1 MDFPF
6 QYDHAEPLVFGGALP
21 VRRSFDESSVVIL
34 PVPVDRTTSYVG
46 GTRNGPHEILQASSH
61 MELWDEEMQADI
73 HGVGIFTLPEM
84 ELPFGEMAP
93 LIDEIERVAYEVIG
107 RDKFLLTLGGE
118 HSITPPLV
126 SAAARKHPALSLLQI
141 DAHAD
146 MRDGYMGT
154 AHNHACAMR
163 RALEYA
169 RVTQVGIRSLSTEEA
184 EAAPRLNRRSFYDA
198 TMRRDPEWIARVVE
212 TLTGPVYITI
222 DVDGMDPAI
231 MPATGTPEPGGL
243 SWYEILALLPP
254 TIRKK
259 NVVACDVVELS
270 PLPGVMAPNFLCA
283 KLIYKILTY
292 KFSGRLECDGPGS
305 GIRDPG
311 CGGEELWNVGGPVR
325 SGRIPHPGPRIAGE

>member
-126 SAAARKHPALSLLQI
+126 SAAARKHPGLSLLQI

-146 MRDGYMGT
+146 MRDAYMGT

-169 RVTQVGIRSLSTEEA
+169 RITQVGIRSLSTEEA
-184 EAAPRLNRRSFYDA
+184 EALPRLNSTVFYDHD
-198 TMRRDPEWIARVVE
+198 MRQDPKWIDTVVE
-212 TLTGPVYITI
+212 SLSQNVYISI

-243 SWYEILALLPP
+243 SWAEITTLLRRTAERR
-254 TIRKK
+254 TI
-259 NVVACDVVELS
+259 VAADLVELS
-270 PLPGVMAPNFLCA
+270 PIPGMVAPTFLCA
-283 KLIYKILTY
+283 KLVYKLLTY
-292 KFSGRLECDGPGS
+292 RFAKDPRVKRL
-305 GIRDPG
+305 R
-311 CGGEELWNVGGPVR
+311 
-325 SGRIPHPGPRIAGE
+325 